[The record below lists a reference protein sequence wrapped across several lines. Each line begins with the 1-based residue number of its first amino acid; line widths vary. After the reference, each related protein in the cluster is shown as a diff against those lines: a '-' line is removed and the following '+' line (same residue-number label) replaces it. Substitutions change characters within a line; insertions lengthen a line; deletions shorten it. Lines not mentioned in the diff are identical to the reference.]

1 MGSNTQYGTS
11 AIILAAEI
19 LFYQCSGSSPNG
31 QSLESELGQLYL
43 LPLSQNPVFL
53 NYHKTLHI
61 YIPISGQL
69 LLRTLFSTAGRVV
82 SAYESVLCT
91 SRGTRWGVLPYQHK
105 PKRHVPTTPPP
116 PKGMVYVPFR
126 SENGG
131 RLCTFWSGI
140 GYGFR
145 GNYGNV
151 WTFQLFQFQMIKKE
165 R

>member
-1 MGSNTQYGTS
+1 MVLNYVLVG
-11 AIILAAEI
+11 
-19 LFYQCSGSSPNG
+19 CPCGSSPNG
-31 QSLESELGQLYL
+31 QSLVSELGQLYL
-43 LPLSQNPVFL
+43 LPLSQTPFFSTAI
-53 NYHKTLHI
+53 KTLHI
-61 YIPISGQL
+61 YIPVSGQL

-105 PKRHVPTTPPP
+105 PKRHVPPPP
-116 PKGMVYVPFR
+116 PKGMVYVAFR

-151 WTFQLFQFQMIKKE
+151 
-165 R
+165 